1 MTLPLYA
8 DLVRERAQLSG
19 DRSQFG
25 EGSIISDTLDR
36 LGVTEGTVV
45 EFGAGDG
52 LELSNTA
59 HLWQAGWP
67 AVLIEADA
75 DRFAQLRANIDST
88 VADELAVIALHDTVV
103 DVDDYVDDDPAV
115 VSCDIDGDDYAVV
128 NRMLARPTVL
138 VVEHHPMV
146 PWHVH
151 FVGGPD
157 VGCSARALVTL
168 LESKGYCVVAMT
180 HCNTVAIPG
189 RYRQLF
195 DDVELDPSL
204 MFDPSAV
211 TFAVSNVRTG
221 DYRMHGPWPF
231 GRGVE
236 LEPVTVDY
244 VVDDEADG

>member
-59 HLWQAGWP
+59 HLWAAGWP

-75 DRFAQLRANIDST
+75 DRFAQLRANIDGT
-88 VADELAVIALHDTVV
+88 DADDLAVIALHDTVV
-103 DVDDYVDDDPAV
+103 SVDDYVDHDPAV
-115 VSCDIDGDDYAVV
+115 VSCDVDGDDFAIVE
-128 NRMLARPTVL
+128 RMRCRPRVL
-138 VVEHHPMV
+138 CVEHHPMV
-146 PWHVH
+146 PWHVDL
-151 FVGGPD
+151 VGGPD
-157 VGCSARALVTL
+157 VGCSARALVRL
-168 LESKGYCVVAMT
+168 LDSQGYAPVAMT
-180 HCNTVAIPG
+180 HCNTIGVH
-189 RYRQLF
+189 RSELWRF
-195 DDVELDPSL
+195 DDVQLDPSL

-211 TFAVSNVRTG
+211 TFAVSDVRTG

-236 LEPVTVDY
+236 LPWPFGPHGGL
-244 VVDDEADG
+244 EAM